1 MKRFKKILLACDGK
15 TDASTA
21 LTRAVDLARANEGV
35 LSVLEVVEEFP
46 GQLEKWMAAKDMNVL
61 QESTLREA
69 TERLEA
75 LLKSATT
82 KGVQVNTKALVGK
95 PFLEIIREVLRN
107 GHDLVIV
114 SPGRHGKLESI
125 FSGSTTMHLMR
136 KCPCPVW
143 AVKQTKK
150 KQYHRILAAVDPSP
164 FHSDH
169 IKLSRKIM
177 ELAVSLAET
186 EGAELHV
193 LHCWSSSFE
202 KTLRNRSG
210 LLPSEADEIV
220 RKIKASHKSS
230 LDSLVKEFELE
241 RIPHRIHL
249 LKGDPEQVIVD
260 MAAKKRMELVVM
272 GTVSRKGLSGFLIGN
287 TAEKVL
293 NQLAC
298 SVLAIK
304 PDGFVS
310 IVTLD
315 E

>member
-1 MKRFKKILLACDGK
+1 
-15 TDASTA
+15 
-21 LTRAVDLARANEGV
+21 
-35 LSVLEVVEEFP
+35 
-46 GQLEKWMAAKDMNVL
+46 MATKDMKG
-61 QESTLREA
+61 LREGTTQEA
-69 TERLEA
+69 TDRLEA
-75 LLKSATT
+75 LSKSAGKKGLQIHT
-82 KGVQVNTKALVGK
+82 KILRGK

-114 SPGRHGKLESI
+114 SPALHGKLESI

-143 AVKQTKK
+143 AVKPSKK
-150 KQYHRILAAVDPSP
+150 EQYHRILAAVDPAP
-164 FHSDH
+164 VHSDH
-169 IKLSRKIM
+169 LKLARKIM
-177 ELAVSLAET
+177 ELAVSLAEA

-220 RKIKASHKSS
+220 RKIRTSHKSS
-230 LDSLVKEFELE
+230 LNSLVKEFDLE
-241 RIPHRIHL
+241 HVPHKIHL
-249 LKGDPEQVIVD
+249 LKGEPEHVIVET
-260 MAAKKRMELVVM
+260 AAKKRTELVVM

-287 TAEKVL
+287 TAEKGL

-298 SVLAIK
+298 SVLAVK

-310 IVTLD
+310 IVSLD